1 MSRTLK
7 LGILLLVALFSGMA
21 TRAMAQTAGS
31 SPWWV
36 EAQAGLSN
44 ASGEGSFFGM
54 TSPALAVSAG
64 YRFSRP
70 LALRVGVGGYEGKG
84 YVMRVS

>member
-1 MSRTLK
+1 
-7 LGILLLVALFSGMA
+7 
-21 TRAMAQTAGS
+21 
-31 SPWWV
+31 
-36 EAQAGLSN
+36 
-44 ASGEGSFFGM
+44 M

-70 LALRVGVGGYEGKG
+70 LALRVGGYEGKG

>member
-1 MSRTLK
+1 
-7 LGILLLVALFSGMA
+7 
-21 TRAMAQTAGS
+21 
-31 SPWWV
+31 
-36 EAQAGLSN
+36 
-44 ASGEGSFFGM
+44 M